1 MLFLGLSQ
9 KLSYINFKKQKLK
22 VYVCT
27 RFKTHLP
34 VNFLWSSGMN
44 GFVSKKKKK
53 KKKSSFNDLKL
64 SHGKTRNTSP
74 RVMYT

>member
-53 KKKSSFNDLKL
+53 KKKIYLNFEKIY
-64 SHGKTRNTSP
+64 HGNTRNT
-74 RVMYT
+74 